1 MTLHNFLLCYFF
13 SILLFSDPMD
23 PTAESG
29 DAGKEPQKKTKTTRK
44 REAASK
50 KLLAAG
56 HKIKYAFVSG

>member
-1 MTLHNFLLCYFF
+1 
-13 SILLFSDPMD
+13 MD

-29 DAGKEPQKKTKTTRK
+29 DADKEPQKKTKASER

-56 HKIKYAFVSG
+56 QKIKYAFISG